1 MRKVT
6 IPVANGNQ
14 DRNIYSMFE
23 NFFIVNIY
31 STARTLWNLTRLSTS
46 AAINKIKVKKAKIC
60 PCKQISSNPVIFCT
74 NIHFSKVKKNTN
86 KIQLLKYL
94 NCP

>member
-1 MRKVT
+1 MRKVI

-74 NIHFSKVKKNTN
+74 KTHFSKVKT
-86 KIQLLKYL
+86 
-94 NCP
+94 